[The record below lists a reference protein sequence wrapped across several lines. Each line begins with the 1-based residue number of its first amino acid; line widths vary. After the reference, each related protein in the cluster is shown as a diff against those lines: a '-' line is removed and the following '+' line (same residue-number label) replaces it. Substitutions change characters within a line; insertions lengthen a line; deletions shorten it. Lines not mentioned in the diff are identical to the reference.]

1 MANMPICE
9 GEITNT
15 LTGLARCSSG
25 WFQQPAVAPFDV
37 SQIDPQ
43 VATAMFGAGFLLLI
57 TPWAAAWG
65 FSQLIKLLR

>member
-1 MANMPICE
+1 MPICD
-9 GEITNT
+9 GNITNSI
-15 LTGLARCSSG
+15 LGYAQCSTG
-25 WFQQPAVAPFDV
+25 WYQQPAVAPFEL

-43 VATAMFGAGFLLLI
+43 VATAMFAAGFVLLI